1 MEFKQV
7 KLLFQFS
14 AKEKISLYIVG
25 FIQDENIYNS
35 TSSQ

>member
-7 KLLFQFS
+7 KLLSQFNS
-14 AKEKISLYIVG
+14 KDKISLYIVG

-35 TSSQ
+35 TQ